1 MPISK
6 FLAEV
11 AANFP
16 RSLLAHVGVVSGCVV
31 WISSAAYADPHA
43 RIEPPNWW
51 AGMSHGEVELMAHG
65 ENIANS
71 QVVISGHESVK
82 LLRTETTNNPNYVFL
97 TLKVPDRPVT
107 VDIQFGGDFDQA
119 LQYEF
124 RARDSSAK
132 AGRGFDGSDLIYL
145 ITPDRFANGE
155 PANDV
160 VAGMREI
167 ALERG
172 EPYGRHGGDLAG
184 IRRHL
189 DYIEGLGVT
198 QIWMNPVLEN
208 DQIESSY
215 HGYAITDHYAIDPR
229 FGDLADMKALAKD
242 AQERGIGFI
251 WDVIPNHIGVHHWWL
266 SDLPAKDWLNYPQ
279 MRTKTNHRRE
289 SVQDPYAIPSDQ
301 EGFQSGWFVDAMP
314 DLNQRNEHLARY
326 LIQNTIWWIETL
338 GLSGLRVDTY
348 PYSDKTFLTQWNA
361 ALKAEYPDLN
371 SVGEEWS
378 MNPAI
383 IAYWQEGKLN
393 SDGYLGSSPSLMD
406 FPLNQA
412 VLKAVAEDEAWN
424 TGLTRIYETL
434 ASDFLY
440 ADPQNLVIFPDNHD
454 MSRVFS
460 QVGESIPSTKM
471 AMVLFAT
478 LRGIP
483 QVFYGTE
490 ILMHNRGT
498 ESHGVIR
505 SDFPG
510 GWQNDHVNAFT
521 GQGISPERQD
531 FLQWFKRLFSWRK
544 GQEVVH
550 SGAFKHRAP
559 RDGVYAYSRTLE
571 GQSVLVILNNA
582 NESREISLSALQEL
596 AAAPEWQN
604 VFTAE
609 RIDSDASLRV
619 ESKSFLILESVL
631 NSL

>member
-1 MPISK
+1 MHK
-6 FLAEV
+6 FFA
-11 AANFP
+11 
-16 RSLLAHVGVVSGCVV
+16 SLVLSIVFSVSSEATAQ
-31 WISSAAYADPHA
+31 IQ
-43 RIEPPNWW
+43 IEPPNWW
-51 AGMSHGEVELMAHG
+51 AGMAHSEVELMAYG
-65 ENIANS
+65 ENIASS
-71 QVVISGHESVK
+71 QITISGHESVE
-82 LLRTETTNNPNYVFL
+82 LLRTETTDNPNYVFL
-97 TLKVPDRPVT
+97 TLSVPAEPVT
-107 VDIQFGGDFDQA
+107 ADIQFKGVLDA
-119 LQYEF
+119 EIEYEF
-124 RARDSSAK
+124 RGRDASAR

-155 PANDV
+155 PANDI
-160 VAGMREI
+160 VAGMREME
-167 ALERG
+167 LDRG

-184 IRRHL
+184 IRQHL
-189 DYIEGLGVT
+189 DYIESLGVT

-208 DQIESSY
+208 DQTESSY

-229 FGDLADMKALAKD
+229 FGDLADMKTLAKE

-266 SDLPAKDWLNYPQ
+266 SDLPTKDWLNYPHE
-279 MRTKTNHRRE
+279 RTKTNHRRE
-289 SVQDPYAIPSDQ
+289 SVQDPHAIPSDK

-314 DLNQRNEHLARY
+314 DLNQRNAHLARY

-348 PYSDKTFLTQWNA
+348 PYSDKPFLTQWNA

-412 VLKAVAEDEAWN
+412 VLKAVAENEAWN

-440 ADPQNLVIFPDNHD
+440 ADPYNLVIFPDNHD
-454 MSRVFS
+454 MSRIFS
-460 QVGESIPSTKM
+460 QVGESIPATKM

-483 QVFYGTE
+483 QIFYGTE

-510 GWQNDHVNAFT
+510 GWQGDPINAFT
-521 GQGISPERQD
+521 GQGLSPERLE
-531 FLQWFKRLFSWRK
+531 FLQWFKQLFSWRK
-544 GQEVVH
+544 GQAAVH
-550 SGAFKHRAP
+550 RGDFKHRAP
-559 RDGVYAYSRTLE
+559 QDGVYAYARGFE
-571 GQSVLVILNNA
+571 DQSVLVILNNA
-582 NESREISLSALQEL
+582 SEAREISLSELHEL
-596 AAAPEWQN
+596 ATAPEWQN

-609 RIDSDASLRV
+609 RIDGESSVSVD
-619 ESKSFLILESVL
+619 SKSFLILESVPK
-631 NSL
+631 

>member
-1 MPISK
+1 MHKWFAILMLSIV
-6 FLAEV
+6 FSVSSE
-11 AANFP
+11 ANEQ
-16 RSLLAHVGVVSGCVV
+16 
-31 WISSAAYADPHA
+31 I

-51 AGMSHGEVELMAHG
+51 ADMAHGEVELMVYG
-65 ENIANS
+65 ENVADSKIS
-71 QVVISGHESVK
+71 ISGSESVK
-82 LLRTETTNNPNYVFL
+82 LLRTETTDNPNYVFL
-97 TLKVPDRPVT
+97 ALSVPAKPVT
-107 VDIQFGGDFDQA
+107 VEFHFKGVLDA
-119 LQYEF
+119 EVEYEF
-124 RARDSSAK
+124 KARDPSTK

-145 ITPDRFANGE
+145 ITPDRFANAE
-155 PANDV
+155 PANDI
-160 VAGMREI
+160 VAGMREME
-167 ALERG
+167 LDRS

-184 IRRHL
+184 IRQHL
-189 DYIEGLGVT
+189 DYIESLGVT

-208 DQIESSY
+208 DQTESSY

-229 FGDLADMKALAKD
+229 FGDLADMKMLARE

-266 SDLPAKDWLNYPQ
+266 SDLPAKDWLNYPAA
-279 MRTKTNHRRE
+279 RTKTNHRRE
-289 SVQDPYAIPSDQ
+289 SVQDPYAIPSDK

-314 DLNQRNEHLARY
+314 DLNQRNAHLARY

-338 GLSGLRVDTY
+338 ELSGLRVDTY
-348 PYSDKTFLTQWNA
+348 PYSDKPFLTQWNA

-412 VLKAVAEDEAWN
+412 VLKAVAENEAWN

-440 ADPQNLVIFPDNHD
+440 ADPDNLVIFPDNHD
-454 MSRVFS
+454 MSRIFS
-460 QVGESIPSTKM
+460 QVGESIPATKM

-478 LRGIP
+478 LRGMP

-510 GWQNDHVNAFT
+510 GWQGDPVNAFT
-521 GQGISPERQD
+521 GQGLSPERLA
-531 FLQWFKRLFSWRK
+531 FLEWFKQLFSWRK
-544 GQEVVH
+544 GQDAVH
-550 SGAFKHRAP
+550 RGDFKHRAP
-559 RDGVYAYSRTLE
+559 QDGVYVYARVLE
-571 GQSVLVILNNA
+571 DQSVLVILNNA
-582 NESREISLSALQEL
+582 SENREISLKELHEL
-596 AAAPEWQN
+596 AAASEWKN

-609 RIDSDASLRV
+609 RLDGESSVSVD
-619 ESKSFLILESVL
+619 SKSFLILESVL
-631 NSL
+631 NSF